1 MKSSPYLKA
10 LDSKFSKIQTLI
22 ITILTNKFKTI
33 ENRRI
38 KYIFRAEKLQ
48 QKNIKSN

>member
-33 ENRRI
+33 ENRI

-48 QKNIKSN
+48 QKYMKSN